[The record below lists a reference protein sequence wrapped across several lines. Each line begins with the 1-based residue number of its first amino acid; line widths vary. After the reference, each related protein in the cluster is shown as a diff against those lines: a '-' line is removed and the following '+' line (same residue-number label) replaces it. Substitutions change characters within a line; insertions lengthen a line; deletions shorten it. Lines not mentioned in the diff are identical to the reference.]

1 MNFKLN
7 QQIFSKLYL
16 NNEIEVFIKRL
27 DLIDPFISGNKLF
40 KLKHNVDRA
49 LLKKKNMLITFGGA
63 FSNHILATAAYA
75 KKKNIDCLA
84 IVRGEEY
91 SELNPLLTLA
101 KEYGMNFCFVSRKEY
116 AKRNDNN
123 YVSELIRKYKKAF
136 IVPEGGNNK
145 LGVLGAEEILETQD
159 KSFDYII
166 CPIGTGA
173 TLSGIVNSSNRSQK
187 VIGINCIND
196 TKDINKNISQ
206 KTNKNNWEIINEFN
220 FGGFAKFDNLLTEY
234 LKKFKLNYKITL
246 DLNYTA
252 KMFFG
257 FEKLIERR
265 YFHRKSKV
273 LLIHTGG
280 TYGNLGFNY
289 LYDLDL
295 PHESN

>member
-7 QQIFSKLYL
+7 QQIFSERYL

-49 LLKKKNMLITFGGA
+49 LLEKKNMLITFGGA

-91 SELNPLLTLA
+91 SELNPLLALA

-252 KMFFG
+252 KMLFG

-265 YFHRKSKV
+265 YFQRKSKV

>member
-7 QQIFSKLYL
+7 QQIFSERYL

-49 LLKKKNMLITFGGA
+49 LLEEKNMLITFGGA

-91 SELNPLLTLA
+91 SELNPLLALA

-123 YVSELIRKYKKAF
+123 YVSELIRKYRKAF

-246 DLNYTA
+246 DLNYTT

>member
-7 QQIFSKLYL
+7 QQIFSERYL

-91 SELNPLLTLA
+91 FELNPLLTLA
-101 KEYGMNFCFVSRKEY
+101 KEYGMKFCFVSRKEY
-116 AKRNDNN
+116 SKRNDNK
-123 YVSELIRKYKKAF
+123 YVSELLRKYKKAY

-145 LGVLGAEEILETQD
+145 LGVLGAEEILEKQD
-159 KSFDYII
+159 KTFDYII

-173 TLSGIVNSSNRSQK
+173 TISGIVNSSKSTQK
-187 VIGINCIND
+187 IIGVNCINE
-196 TKDINKNISQ
+196 INDLNNNISQ
-206 KTNKNNWEIINEFN
+206 KTNKNNWKIINEFN
-220 FGGFAKFDNLLTEY
+220 FGGFAKFDNVLTKY
-234 LKKFKLNYKITL
+234 LKKFKSNNKITL
-246 DLNYTA
+246 DLNYTT

-257 FEKLIERR
+257 FEELINRR
-265 YFHRKSKV
+265 YFQRKSKV

-280 TYGNLGFNY
+280 IYGNQGFNY

-295 PHESN
+295 PYESN

>member
-7 QQIFSKLYL
+7 QQIFSERYL
-16 NNEIEVFIKRL
+16 NYEIEVFMKRL

-49 LLKKKNMLITFGGA
+49 LLEEKNMLITFGGA

-91 SELNPLLTLA
+91 SELNPLLALA

-123 YVSELIRKYKKAF
+123 YISELIRKYKKAF

-159 KSFDYII
+159 MSFDYII

-173 TLSGIVNSSNRSQK
+173 TLSGIVNSSKKTQK
-187 VIGINCIND
+187 VIGVNCVNETIY
-196 TKDINKNISQ
+196 INKKISQ

-234 LKKFKLNYKITL
+234 LKKFKLNYQITL

-265 YFHRKSKV
+265 YFQRKSKV

-280 TYGNLGFNY
+280 IYGNLGFNY

-295 PHESN
+295 PYESN

>member
-7 QQIFSKLYL
+7 QQIFSELYL

-49 LLKKKNMLITFGGA
+49 LLEEKNMLITFGGA

-91 SELNPLLTLA
+91 SELNPLLALA

-123 YVSELIRKYKKAF
+123 YISELIRKYKKAF

-246 DLNYTA
+246 DLNYTT

>member
-7 QQIFSKLYL
+7 QQIFSERYL

-49 LLKKKNMLITFGGA
+49 LFEKKNMLITFGGA

-123 YVSELIRKYKKAF
+123 YISELIRKYKKAF

-246 DLNYTA
+246 DLNYTT

>member
-7 QQIFSKLYL
+7 QQIFSERYL

-49 LLKKKNMLITFGGA
+49 LLEKKNMLITFGGA

-91 SELNPLLTLA
+91 SELNPLLALA

-123 YVSELIRKYKKAF
+123 YISELIRKYKKAF

-196 TKDINKNISQ
+196 TKDVNKNISQ

-220 FGGFAKFDNLLTEY
+220 FGGFAKFDNILTEY
-234 LKKFKLNYKITL
+234 LKKFKSNNKITL
-246 DLNYTA
+246 DLNYTT

-257 FEKLIERR
+257 FEELINRR
-265 YFHRKSKV
+265 YFQRKSKV

-280 TYGNLGFNY
+280 IYGNLGFNY

-295 PHESN
+295 PYESN

>member
-7 QQIFSKLYL
+7 QQIFSERYL

-40 KLKHNVDRA
+40 KLKHNVNRA
-49 LLKKKNMLITFGGA
+49 LLEKKNMLITFGGA

-123 YVSELIRKYKKAF
+123 YISELIRKYKKAF

-145 LGVLGAEEILETQD
+145 LGVSGAEEILETQD

-173 TLSGIVNSSNRSQK
+173 TLSGIVNSSKNTQK
-187 VIGINCIND
+187 IIGINCINEIND
-196 TKDINKNISQ
+196 LNKNISQ

-265 YFHRKSKV
+265 YFQRKSKV

-280 TYGNLGFNY
+280 IYGNLGFNY

-295 PHESN
+295 PYESN

>member
-7 QQIFSKLYL
+7 QQIFSERYL

-75 KKKNIDCLA
+75 QKKNIDCLA

-123 YVSELIRKYKKAF
+123 YISELIRKYKKAF

-145 LGVLGAEEILETQD
+145 LGVLGAEDILEKQD

-173 TLSGIVNSSNRSQK
+173 TLSGIVNSSNISQK

-295 PHESN
+295 PYESN

>member
-7 QQIFSKLYL
+7 QQIFSERYL

-49 LLKKKNMLITFGGA
+49 LLKKKNMLITCGGA

-123 YVSELIRKYKKAF
+123 YISELIRKYKKAF

-173 TLSGIVNSSNRSQK
+173 TLLGIVNSSKKTQK
-187 VIGINCIND
+187 VIGINCLND
-196 TKDINKNISQ
+196 AIYINKNISQ
-206 KTNKNNWEIINEFN
+206 KTNKKNWEIINEFN
-220 FGGFAKFDNLLTEY
+220 FGGFAKFDNLLTKY
-234 LKKFKLNYKITL
+234 LKKFKSNNKITL
-246 DLNYTA
+246 DLNYTT

-257 FEKLIERR
+257 FEELINRR
-265 YFHRKSKV
+265 YFQRKSKV

-280 TYGNLGFNY
+280 IYGNLGFNY

-295 PHESN
+295 PYESN

>member
-7 QQIFSKLYL
+7 QQIFSEQYL

-123 YVSELIRKYKKAF
+123 YISELIRKYKKAF

-173 TLSGIVNSSNRSQK
+173 TLSGIVNSSKKTQK
-187 VIGINCIND
+187 VIGINCVNYTKYINE
-196 TKDINKNISQ
+196 KISQ
-206 KTNKNNWEIINEFN
+206 KTNKKNWEIINEFN

-265 YFHRKSKV
+265 YFQRKSKV

-280 TYGNLGFNY
+280 IYGNLGFNY

-295 PHESN
+295 PYESN

>member
-7 QQIFSKLYL
+7 QQIFSELYL

-49 LLKKKNMLITFGGA
+49 LFEKKNMLITFGGA

-84 IVRGEEY
+84 IIRGEEY

-101 KEYGMNFCFVSRKEY
+101 KENGMNFCFVSRKEY

-136 IVPEGGNNK
+136 IIPEGGNNK

-173 TLSGIVNSSNRSQK
+173 TLSGIVNSSKKTQK
-187 VIGINCIND
+187 VIGINCVND
-196 TKDINKNISQ
+196 TKYINEKISQ
-206 KTNKNNWEIINEFN
+206 KTNKKNWEIINEFN

-265 YFHRKSKV
+265 YFQRKSKV

-280 TYGNLGFNY
+280 IYGNLGFNY

-295 PHESN
+295 PYESN

>member
-7 QQIFSKLYL
+7 QQIFSERYL

-84 IVRGEEY
+84 IIRGEEY

-123 YVSELIRKYKKAF
+123 YISELIRKYKKAF

-265 YFHRKSKV
+265 YFQRKSKV

-280 TYGNLGFNY
+280 IYGNLGFNY

-295 PHESN
+295 PYESN

>member
-7 QQIFSKLYL
+7 QQIFSERYL

-123 YVSELIRKYKKAF
+123 YISELIRKYKKAF

-246 DLNYTA
+246 DLNYTT

>member
-7 QQIFSKLYL
+7 QQIFSERYL

-49 LLKKKNMLITFGGA
+49 LLEEKNMLITFGGA

-91 SELNPLLTLA
+91 SELNPLLALA

-123 YVSELIRKYKKAF
+123 YISELIRKYKKAF

-173 TLSGIVNSSNRSQK
+173 TLSGIVNSSKKTQK
-187 VIGINCIND
+187 VIGINCVKD
-196 TKDINKNISQ
+196 TLEINKNISQ
-206 KTNKNNWEIINEFN
+206 KTNKKNWEIINEFN

-265 YFHRKSKV
+265 YFQRKSKV

-280 TYGNLGFNY
+280 IYGNLGFNY

-295 PHESN
+295 PYESN

>member
-7 QQIFSKLYL
+7 QQIFSERYL

-123 YVSELIRKYKKAF
+123 YISELIRKYKKAF

-206 KTNKNNWEIINEFN
+206 KTNKKNWEIINEFN

-234 LKKFKLNYKITL
+234 LKKFKLNYMITL
-246 DLNYTA
+246 DLNYTT

-265 YFHRKSKV
+265 YFQRKSKV

-280 TYGNLGFNY
+280 IYGNLGFNY

-295 PHESN
+295 PYESN

>member
-7 QQIFSKLYL
+7 QQIFSERYL

-40 KLKHNVDRA
+40 KLKHNVERA
-49 LLKKKNMLITFGGA
+49 LLEKKNMLITFGGA

-145 LGVLGAEEILETQD
+145 LGVSGAEEILETQD

-173 TLSGIVNSSNRSQK
+173 TLSGIVNSSKKTQK
-187 VIGINCIND
+187 VIGVNCVNETIY
-196 TKDINKNISQ
+196 INKKISQ

-265 YFHRKSKV
+265 YFQRKSKI

-280 TYGNLGFNY
+280 IYGNLGFNY

-295 PHESN
+295 PYESN

>member
-7 QQIFSKLYL
+7 QQIFSEQYL

-91 SELNPLLTLA
+91 SELNPLLALA

-123 YVSELIRKYKKAF
+123 YISELIRKYKKAF

-187 VIGINCIND
+187 VIGINCISD
-196 TKDINKNISQ
+196 TKDIKKNISQ

-265 YFHRKSKV
+265 YFQRKSKV

-280 TYGNLGFNY
+280 IYGNLGFNY

-295 PHESN
+295 PYESN

>member
-7 QQIFSKLYL
+7 QQIFSELYL

-49 LLKKKNMLITFGGA
+49 LFEKKNMLITFGGA

-84 IVRGEEY
+84 IIRGEEY

-101 KEYGMNFCFVSRKEY
+101 KENGMNFCFVSRKEY

-173 TLSGIVNSSNRSQK
+173 TLSGIVNSSKKTQK
-187 VIGINCIND
+187 VIGINCVND
-196 TKDINKNISQ
+196 TKYINEKISQ
-206 KTNKNNWEIINEFN
+206 KTNKKNWEIINEFN

-265 YFHRKSKV
+265 YFQRKSKV

-280 TYGNLGFNY
+280 IYGNLGFNY

-295 PHESN
+295 PYESN

>member
-7 QQIFSKLYL
+7 QQIFSERYL

-123 YVSELIRKYKKAF
+123 YISELIRKYKKAF

-206 KTNKNNWEIINEFN
+206 KTNKKNWEIINEFN

-234 LKKFKLNYKITL
+234 LKKFK
-246 DLNYTA
+246 
-252 KMFFG
+252 
-257 FEKLIERR
+257 
-265 YFHRKSKV
+265 
-273 LLIHTGG
+273 
-280 TYGNLGFNY
+280 
-289 LYDLDL
+289 
-295 PHESN
+295 

>member
-7 QQIFSKLYL
+7 QQIFSERYL

-40 KLKHNVDRA
+40 KLKYNVDRA
-49 LLKKKNMLITFGGA
+49 LLEKKNMLITFGGA

-91 SELNPLLTLA
+91 SELNPLLALA

-123 YVSELIRKYKKAF
+123 YISELIRKYKKAF

-173 TLSGIVNSSNRSQK
+173 TLSGIVNSSNKSQK

-252 KMFFG
+252 KMLFG

-265 YFHRKSKV
+265 YFQRKSKV

-280 TYGNLGFNY
+280 IYGNLGFNY

-295 PHESN
+295 PYESN

>member
-7 QQIFSKLYL
+7 QQIFSERYL

-49 LLKKKNMLITFGGA
+49 LLEEKNMLITFGGA

-123 YVSELIRKYKKAF
+123 YISELIRKYKKAF

-246 DLNYTA
+246 DLNYTT

-280 TYGNLGFNY
+280 IYGNQGFNY

-295 PHESN
+295 PYESN

>member
-7 QQIFSKLYL
+7 QQIFSELYL

-49 LLKKKNMLITFGGA
+49 LVKKKNMLITFGGA

-145 LGVLGAEEILETQD
+145 LGVLGAEEILEKQD

-173 TLSGIVNSSNRSQK
+173 TLSGIVNSSKKTQK

-196 TKDINKNISQ
+196 TKEINKNISQ

-220 FGGFAKFDNLLTEY
+220 FGGFAKFDNILTEY

-246 DLNYTA
+246 DLNYTT

-265 YFHRKSKV
+265 YFQRKSKV

-280 TYGNLGFNY
+280 IYGNLGFNY

-295 PHESN
+295 PYDSN

>member
-7 QQIFSKLYL
+7 QQIFSERYL

-49 LLKKKNMLITFGGA
+49 LLEKKNMLITFGGA

-101 KEYGMNFCFVSRKEY
+101 KVYGMKFCFVSRKEY

-145 LGVLGAEEILETQD
+145 LGVLGAEEILEKQD

-173 TLSGIVNSSNRSQK
+173 TLSGIVNSSKKTQK
-187 VIGINCIND
+187 VIGINCVCD
-196 TKDINKNISQ
+196 TIYINKNISQ
-206 KTNKNNWEIINEFN
+206 KTNKKNWEIINEFN
-220 FGGFAKFDNLLTEY
+220 FGGFAKFDNLLTKY

-246 DLNYTA
+246 DLNYTT

-265 YFHRKSKV
+265 YFQRKSKV

-280 TYGNLGFNY
+280 IYGNLGFNY

-295 PHESN
+295 PYENN

>member
-7 QQIFSKLYL
+7 QQIFSELYL
-16 NNEIEVFIKRL
+16 NNEIEVFVKRL

-40 KLKHNVDRA
+40 KLKFNVNRA
-49 LLKKKNMLITFGGA
+49 LSEKKNMLITFGGA

-91 SELNPLLTLA
+91 FELNPLLTLA
-101 KEYGMNFCFVSRKEY
+101 KEYGMKLCFVSRKEY
-116 AKRNDNN
+116 AKRNNIK
-123 YVSELIRKYKKAF
+123 YLSELTRKYKKAF

-145 LGVLGAEEILETQD
+145 LGILGAEEILEKQD

-173 TLSGIVNSSNRSQK
+173 TLSGIVNSSNKTQK

-220 FGGFAKFDNLLTEY
+220 FGGFAKFDNVLTEY
-234 LKKFKLNYKITL
+234 LKKFKLNNKITL
-246 DLNYTA
+246 DLNYTT

-265 YFHRKSKV
+265 YFQRKSKV

-280 TYGNLGFNY
+280 IYGNIGFNY

-295 PHESN
+295 PYESN

>member
-7 QQIFSKLYL
+7 QQIFSELYL

-49 LLKKKNMLITFGGA
+49 LLEKKNMLITFGGA

-123 YVSELIRKYKKAF
+123 YISELIRKYKKAF
-136 IVPEGGNNK
+136 IVPEGGNNR

-246 DLNYTA
+246 DLNYTT

>member
-7 QQIFSKLYL
+7 QQIFSERYL

-49 LLKKKNMLITFGGA
+49 LLEEKNMLITFGGA

-123 YVSELIRKYKKAF
+123 YISELIRKYKKAF

-145 LGVLGAEEILETQD
+145 LGVSGAEEILEEQD

-173 TLSGIVNSSNRSQK
+173 TLSGIVNSSKKTQK
-187 VIGINCIND
+187 VIGVNCVNETIY
-196 TKDINKNISQ
+196 INKKISQ

-220 FGGFAKFDNLLTEY
+220 FGGFAKFDDLLTEY

-295 PHESN
+295 PYESN

>member
-7 QQIFSKLYL
+7 QQIFSERYL
-16 NNEIEVFIKRL
+16 NYEIEVFIKRL

-49 LLKKKNMLITFGGA
+49 LLEEKNMLITFGGA

-91 SELNPLLTLA
+91 SELNPLLALA

-173 TLSGIVNSSNRSQK
+173 TLSGIVNSSKKTQK
-187 VIGINCIND
+187 VIGINCVND
-196 TKDINKNISQ
+196 TKYINKKISQ
-206 KTNKNNWEIINEFN
+206 KTNKKNWEIINEFN

-265 YFHRKSKV
+265 YFQRKSKV

>member
-7 QQIFSKLYL
+7 QQIFSELYL

-49 LLKKKNMLITFGGA
+49 LLEKKNMLITFGGA
-63 FSNHILATAAYA
+63 FSNHILATAAYT

-145 LGVLGAEEILETQD
+145 LGIFGAEEILETQD

-173 TLSGIVNSSNRSQK
+173 TLSGIVNSSKKTQK

-196 TKDINKNISQ
+196 TKVINKKISQ

-246 DLNYTA
+246 DLNYTT

-265 YFHRKSKV
+265 YFQRKSKV

-280 TYGNLGFNY
+280 IYGNLGFNY

-295 PHESN
+295 PYESN

>member
-7 QQIFSKLYL
+7 QQIFSELYL
-16 NNEIEVFIKRL
+16 NNEIEVFVKRL

-40 KLKHNVDRA
+40 KLKFNVNRA
-49 LLKKKNMLITFGGA
+49 LSEKKNMLITFGGA

-91 SELNPLLTLA
+91 FELNPLLTLA
-101 KEYGMNFCFVSRKEY
+101 KEYGMKLCFVSRKEY
-116 AKRNDNN
+116 AKRNNIK
-123 YVSELIRKYKKAF
+123 YLSELTRKYKKAF

-145 LGVLGAEEILETQD
+145 LGILGAEEILEKQD

-173 TLSGIVNSSNRSQK
+173 TLSGIVNSSNKTQK
-187 VIGINCIND
+187 LIGINCIND

-220 FGGFAKFDNLLTEY
+220 FGGFAKFDNVLTEY
-234 LKKFKLNYKITL
+234 LKKFKLNNKITL
-246 DLNYTA
+246 DLNYTT

-265 YFHRKSKV
+265 YFQRKSKV

-280 TYGNLGFNY
+280 IYGNIGFNY

-295 PHESN
+295 PYESN

>member
-7 QQIFSKLYL
+7 QQIFSERYL

-246 DLNYTA
+246 DLNYTT

-265 YFHRKSKV
+265 YFQRKSKV

-295 PHESN
+295 PYESN

>member
-7 QQIFSKLYL
+7 QQIFSELYL

-91 SELNPLLTLA
+91 SELNPLLALA

-123 YVSELIRKYKKAF
+123 YISELIRKYKKAF

-246 DLNYTA
+246 DLNYTT

>member
-7 QQIFSKLYL
+7 QQIFSELYL
-16 NNEIEVFIKRL
+16 NNEIEVFVKRL

-49 LLKKKNMLITFGGA
+49 LLEKKNMLITFGGA

-91 SELNPLLTLA
+91 FELNPLLTLA
-101 KEYGMNFCFVSRKEY
+101 KKYGMKFCFVSRKEY

-145 LGVLGAEEILETQD
+145 LGVLGAEEILEKQD

-220 FGGFAKFDNLLTEY
+220 FGGFAKFDNVLTEY
-234 LKKFKLNYKITL
+234 LKKFKLNNKITL
-246 DLNYTA
+246 DLNYTT

-265 YFHRKSKV
+265 YFQRKSKV

-295 PHESN
+295 PYESN

>member
-7 QQIFSKLYL
+7 QQISSERYL
-16 NNEIEVFIKRL
+16 NYEIEVFIKRL

-49 LLKKKNMLITFGGA
+49 LLEKKNMLITFGGA

-116 AKRNDNN
+116 TKRNDNN

-173 TLSGIVNSSNRSQK
+173 TLSGIVNSSKKTQK
-187 VIGINCIND
+187 VIGINCVND
-196 TKDINKNISQ
+196 AIYINKKISQ
-206 KTNKNNWEIINEFN
+206 KTNKKNWEIINEFN

-252 KMFFG
+252 KMLFG

-265 YFHRKSKV
+265 YFQRKSKV

-280 TYGNLGFNY
+280 IYGNLGFNY

-295 PHESN
+295 PYESN

>member
-7 QQIFSKLYL
+7 QQIFSERYL

-49 LLKKKNMLITFGGA
+49 LLEKKNMLITFGGA

-145 LGVLGAEEILETQD
+145 LGVSGAEEILETQD

-173 TLSGIVNSSNRSQK
+173 TLSGIVNSSKKTQK
-187 VIGINCIND
+187 VIGVNCIND
-196 TKDINKNISQ
+196 TKDINKNIYQ

-265 YFHRKSKV
+265 YFQRKSKV

-280 TYGNLGFNY
+280 IYGNLGFNY

-295 PHESN
+295 PYESI

>member
-7 QQIFSKLYL
+7 QQIFSEQYL

-49 LLKKKNMLITFGGA
+49 LFEKKNMLITFGGA

-84 IVRGEEY
+84 IIRGEEY

-123 YVSELIRKYKKAF
+123 YISELIRKYKKAF

-173 TLSGIVNSSNRSQK
+173 TLSGIVNSSKKTQK
-187 VIGINCIND
+187 VIGFNCVND
-196 TKDINKNISQ
+196 TIYTNKKISQ
-206 KTNKNNWEIINEFN
+206 KTNKKNWEIINEFN
-220 FGGFAKFDNLLTEY
+220 FGGFAKFDNLLIEY

-257 FEKLIERR
+257 FEKLIERS
-265 YFHRKSKV
+265 YFQRKSKV

-280 TYGNLGFNY
+280 IYGNLGFNY

-295 PHESN
+295 PYESN